1 MGSQCFSASGSLNQH
16 VETQL
21 HIPAQHKVHTHAV
34 WAHDSFTSRAHPQHQ
49 LETVTEKWKNHRWS
63 FYWRA
68 SCQTFT
74 CSNAFLLL
82 LWKDWDHRWA
92 QGLYSCRTRRT
103 WPLWCMAFIKERLR
117 LTPLRQKVEEFLRRT
132 KSAQSETHVWM
143 NPVNNYS
150 VKKSN
155 LIFKACVSISLF
167 NSLFHGF
174 THQSQGA
181 GLTLI

>member
-1 MGSQCFSASGSLNQH
+1 MGSQCFSGSGSLNQH

-49 LETVTEKWKNHRWS
+49 PETVTEKWKNHRRS

-92 QGLYSCRTRRT
+92 QGPYSCRTRRT

-117 LTPLRQKVEEFLRRT
+117 LTPSRQKVEESTEDQECPKWNTCLNE
-132 KSAQSETHVWM
+132 SSEQLFC
-143 NPVNNYS
+143 
-150 VKKSN
+150 KKSN